1 MLICLFSIVWGGCSK
16 EDDFELPSFAQ
27 AVGKYEGNY
36 VAYKNGDVINEGEA
50 AVTADLTSEEA
61 RPIALQ
67 SFGLCVETQIIDFNL
82 NCRINQDENGYSW
95 REEKVATIPGVIGF
109 YEYKSVIS
117 GKLDGRTLSFVWNR
131 IISNANSSSAVR
143 VVFNGKKVE
152 HEYTLSGL
160 FISY

>member
-1 MLICLFSIVWGGCSK
+1 MKSYIGKMMLICLFSIVWGGCSK

-50 AVTADLTSEEA
+50 AVTADLTSEEVH
-61 RPIALQ
+61 PIALQ
-67 SFGLCVETQIIDFNL
+67 SFGLFVETQMIDFNL

-95 REEKVATIPGVIGF
+95 WEEKVTIIPGVIGF

-117 GKLDGRTLSFVWNR
+117 GKLDGRTLSFVWN
-131 IISNANSSSAVR
+131 ITMTNAYSSSTVR
-143 VVFNGKKVE
+143 VVFNGKKE
-152 HEYTLSGL
+152 
-160 FISY
+160 